1 MNLSQHKKAQI
12 WQTKNKHHSQWWK
25 TGSISY
31 KIKNNTR
38 VLTFASITQ
47 HNCVSPNHRNRKR
60 KRSKTNP
67 NWRSNTVTLCKWHV
81 ATHKKSIDDTKKL
94 LDPINEFSKVSGYKN
109 QYTEIFCSP
118 IHNSY
123 SYSNKWSEGKVKETI
138 PFTTETINK
147 IPS

>member
-12 WQTKNKHHSQWWK
+12 WQTENKHHSQWWK
-25 TGSISY
+25 PGSISY

-47 HNCVSPNHRNRKR
+47 HNCVSPNHCNRKR

-81 ATHKKSIDDTKKL
+81 ATHRKSIDDTRKL
-94 LDPINEFSKVSGYKN
+94 LDPINEFSKVSVYKIN
-109 QYTEIFCSP
+109 TQKSFAVLY
-118 IHNSY
+118 
-123 SYSNKWSEGKVKETI
+123 TI
-138 PFTTETINK
+138 P
-147 IPS
+147 IPIATNDQKEKLKKQSHLLLKQQTK

>member
-12 WQTKNKHHSQWWK
+12 WQTENKHHSQWWK
-25 TGSISY
+25 PGSISY

-81 ATHKKSIDDTKKL
+81 ATHRKSLDDTRKL
-94 LDPINEFSKVSGYKN
+94 LDPINEFSKVSGYKIN
-109 QYTEIFCSP
+109 TQKSFAVLY
-118 IHNSY
+118 
-123 SYSNKWSEGKVKETI
+123 TI
-138 PFTTETINK
+138 P
-147 IPS
+147 IPIATNDQKEKLKKQFHLLLKQQTK